1 MWLQLER
8 NDNEERKR
16 TMAIIAT
23 DSGGGGDFTPVPAG
37 THFAVCCMVADLGKQ
52 RISSQM
58 FGESIKHQVYI
69 RWQIPAERVEWE
81 KDGEKHE
88 GPAVIGK
95 TYTLSLGDKAN
106 LRKDLEA
113 WRTVPFTPDQL
124 MGFDISKLLGAPAT
138 LTVTHTEKNGKVYA
152 NVASLGGIP
161 KGSAKPEL
169 EGEAILYDV
178 DNLGTFEKL
187 PKWLQEK
194 VQQQLV
200 EETVGGSHTDQ
211 YNGGSSYDELDDE
224 IPF

>member
-1 MWLQLER
+1 
-8 NDNEERKR
+8 
-16 TMAIIAT
+16 MAIIAT

-52 RISSQM
+52 RITSQM

-69 RWQIPAERVEWE
+69 RWQIPAERVEWQDKE
-81 KDGEKHE
+81 GNKHE

-106 LRKDLEA
+106 LRKDLQA
-113 WRTVPFTPDQL
+113 WRSKPFTPDEL
-124 MGFDISKLLGAPAT
+124 RGFDIAKLLGAPAT
-138 LTVTHTEKNGKVYA
+138 LTVTHTDKDGRTYT

-161 KGSAKPEL
+161 KGMEKPSL
-169 EGEAILYDV
+169 EGEPVLYDN
-178 DNLGTFEKL
+178 DNQGTFEKL

-194 VQQQLV
+194 VQGQILD
-200 EETVGGSHTDQ
+200 EKAHTETYGGT
-211 YNGGSSYDELDDE
+211 SSYDDLDDD